1 MAREA
6 ESGIRRAL
14 ARQPPFKSASAGAP
28 PPRALRMTRSRAH
41 AEPRAR
47 AAAGRRMQAGARD
60 VPSQPRR
67 VRGERLHAL
76 RRRGDA
82 DVTRRRRPR
91 RPPFSLPAAATSADA
106 RSRQLRAVSALPL
119 SPRPP
124 HPTRATPPCRPVT
137 PRAPRGP
144 HASARAAMDA
154 MMRYASWDTTGWR
167 AQHSHSDESCFLATQ
182 NWRPQRSAHTL
193 ILSALSVSEA
203 RAHTIYII
211 LCREQSSR
219 RVEQ

>member
-41 AEPRAR
+41 AEPRAH
-47 AAAGRRMQAGARD
+47 AAAGRRVQAGARD

-91 RPPFSLPAAATSADA
+91 RPPFPLPAAATSADA
-106 RSRQLRAVSALPL
+106 RPRQLRAVSASRAASRRLSIPPPSAALALPL
-119 SPRPP
+119 SPDPP
-124 HPTRATPPCRPVT
+124 HFTRATPPCRPVT
-137 PRAPRGP
+137 PRAPLYEH
-144 HASARAAMDA
+144 HARRRSTRRDPGHAIANARAAPA
-154 MMRYASWDTTGWR
+154 NE
-167 AQHSHSDESCFLATQ
+167 QC
-182 NWRPQRSAHTL
+182 
-193 ILSALSVSEA
+193 ALPMV
-203 RAHTIYII
+203 
-211 LCREQSSR
+211 LLL
-219 RVEQ
+219 V